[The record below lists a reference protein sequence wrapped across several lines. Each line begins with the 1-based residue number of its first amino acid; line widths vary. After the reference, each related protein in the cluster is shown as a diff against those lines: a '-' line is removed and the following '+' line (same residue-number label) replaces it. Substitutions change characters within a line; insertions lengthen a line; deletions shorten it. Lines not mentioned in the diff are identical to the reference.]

1 MTAEETAKNKLLNC
15 YADIIEKL
23 KHEVPGGATNPLL
36 VDIPDG
42 YFGSQKTRV
51 MIFGQETND
60 WHGEFKQEID
70 YSEFVKKYHRFF
82 IDKKSKYSNSG
93 IFMQFLNSL
102 EEDIKGE
109 ASVVWN
115 NVVKIG
121 KAKGAGLPSANI
133 LEWQKNL
140 NKFIEQEIEILKP
153 QDIIFLTGPSYDKF
167 LPSKPSNIE
176 KYTNE
181 FKPRQI
187 GKLECCGV
195 PALRTY
201 HPKYLRLSGNEKR
214 YKELILSF
222 IKNPK

>member
-1 MTAEETAKNKLLNC
+1 MSLKKEIVYRVGIQKKYGFDQNGKLL
-15 YADIIEKL
+15 ALD
-23 KHEVPGGATNPLL
+23 
-36 VDIPDG
+36 
-42 YFGSQKTRV
+42 R
-51 MIFGQETND
+51 
-60 WHGEFKQEID
+60 
-70 YSEFVKKYHRFF
+70 
-82 IDKKSKYSNSG
+82 
-93 IFMQFLNSL
+93 
-102 EEDIKGE
+102 
-109 ASVVWN
+109 
-115 NVVKIG
+115 
-121 KAKGAGLPSANI
+121 
-133 LEWQKNL
+133 
-140 NKFIEQEIEILKP
+140 FIEQEIEILKP
-153 QDIIFLTGPSYDKF
+153 QAIIFLTGPSYDKF